1 VSNVTKR
8 LDWREG
14 RRRSA
19 REAIID
25 AAWSLVA
32 EEGLAGLSLRD
43 LARRAGI
50 TTPTIYSYFDSK
62 NAIYDS
68 MFAQAAAQFAERI
81 AEPFGDLDPLELLVA
96 GVRRFAAF
104 CTSDPARYQL
114 LFQHPLPGFEPSPE
128 SYAPAVEALAHAQGW
143 LARNG
148 ITEAHHLDLFTA
160 LVTGLVD
167 QQISNDPGGNRWT
180 RLIDESMAMF
190 VAHCQATRVSRKRSS
205 RSTLRRGTLT

>member
-1 VSNVTKR
+1 MDNLAKTI
-8 LDWREG
+8 DWRAG

-50 TTPTIYSYFDSK
+50 TTPTVYSYFDSK
-62 NAIYDS
+62 NAIYDA
-68 MFAQAAAQFAERI
+68 MFAQAATQLTERL
-81 AEPFGDLDPLELLVA
+81 AEPFGDVGPFELLVA
-96 GVRRFAAF
+96 GVRRFAQF

-114 LFQHPLPGFEPSPE
+114 LFQHTLPGFEPSPE
-128 SYAPAVEALAHAQGW
+128 SYAPAVKALARAEGW
-143 LARNG
+143 LARNR
-148 ITEAHHLDLFTA
+148 ITEARHLDLWTA

-180 RLIDESMAMF
+180 RLIEESMAMF
-190 VAHCQATRVSRKRSS
+190 VAHCQPTPVSRNRSS
-205 RSTLRRGTLT
+205 RPTRRKEP